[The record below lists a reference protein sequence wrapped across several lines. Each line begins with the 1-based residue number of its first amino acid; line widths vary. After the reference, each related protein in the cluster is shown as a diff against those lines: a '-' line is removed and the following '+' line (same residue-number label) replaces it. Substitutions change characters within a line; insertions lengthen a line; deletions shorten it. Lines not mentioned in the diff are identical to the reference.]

1 MVWIIRIV
9 GLLLLLG
16 GVVWILQGIN
26 VLPVGFMAGKLE
38 WSVRGAIAAV
48 IGLGLLIWTYRDRWN
63 KRAGRQT

>member
-1 MVWIIRIV
+1 MMWFLRIL

-16 GVVWILQGIN
+16 GAVWFLQGIN

-48 IGLGLLIWTYRDRWN
+48 IGLGLLIWSYRGRGN
-63 KRAGRQT
+63 KPAGRQT